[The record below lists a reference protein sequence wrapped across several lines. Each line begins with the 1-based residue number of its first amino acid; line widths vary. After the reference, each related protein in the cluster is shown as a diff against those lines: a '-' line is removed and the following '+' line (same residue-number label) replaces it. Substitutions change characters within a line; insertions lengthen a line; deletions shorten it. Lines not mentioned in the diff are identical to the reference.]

1 MDSKKT
7 NTPKSRVAS
16 NKISEEK
23 TKTAK
28 EPLKP
33 EASAKKDKDF
43 KTVETIKPK
52 YKKSVPAD
60 STAQRGKTPASAGN
74 KDGKKSTTPNSS
86 KDKKQAKISSGGK
99 GQKKDQPTT
108 LNAKEFSNTV
118 ASGVAKGKGKKQNS
132 PKEITKKIKKSN
144 DNTTSAKSKSKPAS
158 NKSSKSSENGK
169 TPNYE
174 LSGVS
179 DIRRSFHKNEE
190 PLYFIS
196 ATNFNLLGADEWIKG
211 FKFITYI
218 ECFDGL
224 HPNVFSPKNEI
235 PHDDFEGI
243 EDINNYLL
251 QHPEVQDYL
260 KTRSVDGRAGK
271 AMFLMFNEETERL
284 AEKLGLEIMFPKAEM
299 RTFLDNKVNTNR
311 IAEKAGVACVP
322 YVLSKV
328 NDYEHMREVSSH
340 LGNELV
346 IQTPFG
352 DSGHTT
358 FFISNEEE
366 YKKYAEE
373 IEAEDEVKIMKRIR
387 CKGSAI
393 EACVTRHGT
402 IVAPLMTE
410 LVGFKELTPY
420 KGGWCGNEIY
430 PNAFNPELRQK
441 AIENTQLFGNQ
452 LREEGYKGYFE
463 LDFLIDQDNGE
474 IYLGELNPRVTGAS
488 SITNHAVFALADA
501 PLFVFHILEWMDIE
515 YELDIKAINTRWAHQ
530 DNLDGWSQ
538 LIIKH
543 TEDTVE
549 YVTESPKSGI
559 WRMYDTGHIQ
569 FDRMDTHRRAVENEN
584 EAFFLR
590 ITRKGDYLY
599 EGADMGI
606 LVTRGRMMTDDFRL
620 NNRAKHWIKAVRSQ
634 FKSEM
639 VEDKK
644 KPKLTGTLTK

>member
-1 MDSKKT
+1 MDTTKS
-7 NTPKSRVAS
+7 NTPTSKGTPDT
-16 NKISEEK
+16 K
-23 TKTAK
+23 TKS
-28 EPLKP
+28 PLKTGTDRTKIP
-33 EASAKKDKDF
+33 IRGTAEKGKSQTESNS
-43 KTVETIKPK
+43 KTVKVKPK
-52 YKKSVPAD
+52 SIA
-60 STAQRGKTPASAGN
+60 
-74 KDGKKSTTPNSS
+74 
-86 KDKKQAKISSGGK
+86 
-99 GQKKDQPTT
+99 
-108 LNAKEFSNTV
+108 
-118 ASGVAKGKGKKQNS
+118 
-132 PKEITKKIKKSN
+132 
-144 DNTTSAKSKSKPAS
+144 KPAKVS
-158 NKSSKSSENGK
+158 KTTADNKNAETSS
-169 TPNYE
+169 TPVKKG
-174 LSGVS
+174 LKGVS

-224 HPNVFSPKNEI
+224 HPNVFSPKQEI
-235 PHDDFEGI
+235 PHDDFDGI

-284 AEKLGLEIMFPKAEM
+284 AAKLGLEIMFPSAEM

-311 IAEKAGVACVP
+311 IAERAGVACVP
-322 YVLSKV
+322 YVLSNVKDYKHLTKV
-328 NDYEHMREVSSH
+328 SKK
-340 LGNELV
+340 LGTQLV

-366 YKKYAEE
+366 YNKYAEE

-387 CKGSAI
+387 CRGSAI

-420 KGGWCGNEIY
+420 EGGWCGNEIY
-430 PNAFNPELRQK
+430 PNAFTPELRQK

-515 YELDIKAINTRWAHQ
+515 YELDIEAINNRWSDQ

-538 LIIKH
+538 LIVKH
-543 TEDTVE
+543 TEDTIE
-549 YVTESPKSGI
+549 YLTDSPKSGI

-569 FDRMDTHRRAVENEN
+569 YDRMDTHRRAVENEN

-590 ITRKGDYLY
+590 ISRKGDYLY

-606 LVTRGRMMTDDFRL
+606 LVTRGRMMTDDFEL
-620 NNRAKHWIKAVRSQ
+620 NNRAKHWIKAIRSQ
-634 FKSEM
+634 YKSEM

>member
-1 MDSKKT
+1 MESKKPKASKT
-7 NTPKSRVAS
+7 KGAANKKKTTPK
-16 NKISEEK
+16 
-23 TKTAK
+23 K
-28 EPLKP
+28 EPLSP
-33 EASAKKDKDF
+33 ERSAKKDRKL
-43 KTVETIKPK
+43 KVTEEKPLK
-52 YKKSVPAD
+52 GKKSVPLD
-60 STAQRGKTPASAGN
+60 STAQQGKSPASSDN
-74 KDGKKSTTPNSS
+74 KKKKASTVS
-86 KDKKQAKISSGGK
+86 KDKQAKATK
-99 GQKKDQPTT
+99 
-108 LNAKEFSNTV
+108 
-118 ASGVAKGKGKKQNS
+118 
-132 PKEITKKIKKSN
+132 TKK
-144 DNTTSAKSKSKPAS
+144 TTKSKKEVGVRKAK
-158 NKSSKSSENGK
+158 NKKVSKSVSTQNAGEDV
-169 TPNYE
+169 

-211 FKFITYI
+211 FKFICHI

-224 HPNVFSPKNEI
+224 HPNVFSPKKEI

-260 KTRSVDGRAGK
+260 KTRSIDGRSGK
-271 AMFLMFNEETERL
+271 AMFLMFNEKTEEL

-322 YVLSKV
+322 YVLTKV
-328 NDYEHMREVSSH
+328 DNYEHLREVSKH

-366 YKKYAEE
+366 YEKHAEE
-373 IEAEDEVKIMKRIR
+373 IEKEEEVKVMKRIR
-387 CKGSAI
+387 CRGSAI

-420 KGGWCGNEIY
+420 EGGWCGNEIY
-430 PNAFNPELRQK
+430 PNAFTPELRDK
-441 AIENTQLFGNQ
+441 AIEYTQLFGNQ

-501 PLFVFHILEWMDIE
+501 PLFVFHILEWMDID
-515 YELDIKAINTRWAHQ
+515 YDLDIEAINNRWARQ
-530 DNLDGWSQ
+530 ENIDGWSQ
-538 LIIKH
+538 LIVKH

-549 YVTESPKSGI
+549 FITEAPRSGI
-559 WRMYDTGHIQ
+559 YRMYDTGHIQ

-590 ITRKGDYLY
+590 ISRKGDYLY

-606 LVTRGRMMTDDFRL
+606 LVSRGRMMTDDFQL
-620 NNRAKHWIKAVRSQ
+620 NNRAKHWIKAIRGQ
-634 FKSEM
+634 YKSEM

-644 KPKLTGTLTK
+644 KPKLSGTLTK